1 MSHPCAAQ
9 VKVVFEAM
17 KLASAEESCK
27 IAVDLGAPNY
37 AKQHEEEEETTVYDL
52 AHFDAKANADAG
64 GAAPPPKS
72 ADEMVEA
79 MVDLLLN
86 YPVMTL
92 EDPFLAK
99 DVFAFLKL
107 KERLDLEAA
116 RAAEPTDVDGE
127 SPDDM
132 ILRLQPLG
140 GDDACTL
147 QLVGDVVCDTA
158 DDVAMFDEQK
168 TINTLNLTLSKGKT
182 VSGALDLAKAAKSKG
197 WGIVVS
203 SETTTPETDD
213 SFAAHFAV
221 GVRAGQFKAGGLC
234 GAEHLAKYNEL
245 LRISSDPANPP
256 AFIAGDFRAA
266 ATM

>member
-1 MSHPCAAQ
+1 MGCGRR
-9 VKVVFEAM
+9 E
-17 KLASAEESCK
+17 
-27 IAVDLGAPNY
+27 
-37 AKQHEEEEETTVYDL
+37 
-52 AHFDAKANADAG
+52 
-64 GAAPPPKS
+64 
-72 ADEMVEA
+72 
-79 MVDLLLN
+79 
-86 YPVMTL
+86 
-92 EDPFLAK
+92 
-99 DVFAFLKL
+99 
-107 KERLDLEAA
+107 ERL
-116 RAAEPTDVDGE
+116 AE
-127 SPDDM
+127 
-132 ILRLQPLG
+132 LREQFG
-140 GDDACTL
+140 GDHL
-147 QLVGDVVCDTA
+147 FGVCDTA

-266 ATM
+266 CCSDASHRLNGP